1 MPRSSKSER
10 SEDMNDLYRLY
21 HLADENGVT
30 VDGFDLGRRDA
41 LSFTDEDGRC
51 YIAIDPF
58 KLESVADEK
67 SKLAHEL
74 GHLTAMFLTGV
85 RLGHCVTGSFY
96 HQYAAC
102 DVRQQHE
109 NRADKWAIARLV
121 PKDELDRAVEAGHT
135 EIWDLAELFNV
146 TEPFMRKAAWWYT
159 YGNLAVEI

>member
-1 MPRSSKSER
+1 
-10 SEDMNDLYRLY
+10 MNELYRLY
-21 HLADENGVT
+21 HLADENEVT

-41 LSFTDEDGRC
+41 LSFADEDGRC

-74 GHLTAMFLTGV
+74 GH
-85 RLGHCVTGSFY
+85 CVTGSFY
-96 HQYAAC
+96 NQYAAC

-109 NRADKWAIARLV
+109 NRADKWAIERLV
-121 PKDELDRAVEAGHT
+121 PKDKLDRAVAAGHT

-159 YGNLAVEI
+159 YGNLAVEM